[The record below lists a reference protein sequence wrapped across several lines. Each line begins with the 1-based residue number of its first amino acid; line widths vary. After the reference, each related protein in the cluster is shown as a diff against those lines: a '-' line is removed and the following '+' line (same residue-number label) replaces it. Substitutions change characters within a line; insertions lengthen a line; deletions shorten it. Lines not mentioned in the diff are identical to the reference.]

1 MSDTH
6 WNVDVAVTEDGRE
19 TRCRARLSGR
29 EGTAMIGEGVA
40 RANPADENVAAI
52 GDELAAARALSD
64 LSHQLLN
71 TAARDI
77 ESRTHTPVQGLR
89 A

>member
-1 MSDTH
+1 MPGAN
-6 WNVDVAVTEDGRE
+6 WNVELALAEDGRD

-29 EGTAMIGEGVA
+29 DGVAMVGEGTAH
-40 RANPADENVAAI
+40 ANPGDENVPAI

-71 TAARDI
+71 AAARDI